1 MGKNRVGFGP
11 CEKRLFLLCWTAY
24 FATYICRLNF
34 SAVMPE
40 LNTLGLFTKAQ
51 MASVSSCFFITYG
64 VGQFINGF
72 LGDRIA
78 PRQMVFGGLLV
89 SSLCNLL
96 LFFAHGYG
104 VLLFFWGMNGFVQ
117 SMVWSPILRLAG
129 EYYDEKGKS
138 KFGIDI
144 STTVPLG
151 TLACYG
157 VSMLALKFLPWNGV
171 FLVCGLI
178 VLAVSLVWFFGTGW
192 LLPKMERVAPP
203 PAAQMARASGE
214 KLPLRQF
221 LSLFASS
228 GLILLLI
235 PIAVHGTLKDSVTQW
250 VPTYIVETFAADS
263 SISLLLTMILPIV
276 NVAGAYLA
284 KWLNRYTRSEPA
296 TASVFFALALGLLS
310 LLLCWGDRSML
321 LTILCLA
328 GITTS
333 MFAVNV
339 MMITFIPLHFS
350 RYGRT
355 SSMSGF
361 LNSVAYIGCG
371 ISNFGTGYLLN
382 RFSWD
387 ATIFMWI
394 ALAAVAIA
402 LCLATISVWRNF
414 QQKETNLIEVR

>member
-1 MGKNRVGFGP
+1 M
-11 CEKRLFLLCWTAY
+11 
-24 FATYICRLNF
+24 
-34 SAVMPE
+34 
-40 LNTLGLFTKAQ
+40 
-51 MASVSSCFFITYG
+51 
-64 VGQFINGF
+64 
-72 LGDRIA
+72 
-78 PRQMVFGGLLV
+78 
-89 SSLCNLL
+89 
-96 LFFAHGYG
+96 
-104 VLLFFWGMNGFVQ
+104 
-117 SMVWSPILRLAG
+117 
-129 EYYDEKGKS
+129 
-138 KFGIDI
+138 
-144 STTVPLG
+144 
-151 TLACYG
+151 
-157 VSMLALKFLPWNGV
+157 
-171 FLVCGLI
+171 
-178 VLAVSLVWFFGTGW
+178 
-192 LLPKMERVAPP
+192 
-203 PAAQMARASGE
+203 
-214 KLPLRQF
+214 
-221 LSLFASS
+221 
-228 GLILLLI
+228 
-235 PIAVHGTLKDSVTQW
+235 
-250 VPTYIVETFAADS
+250 
-263 SISLLLTMILPIV
+263 
-276 NVAGAYLA
+276 
-284 KWLNRYTRSEPA
+284 
-296 TASVFFALALGLLS
+296 S